1 MDNKVRKNS
10 IYSLLKAFSQVVFP
24 LITFPYISRVLH
36 AENVGKV
43 NFANSIISYVSLA
56 ASLGITTYA
65 VRECSKIKDDKNKLE
80 NMVGQIISF
89 NMVTTFIAYIGLA
102 LALLAAK
109 PLENYRE
116 MIIILSTTVLFTTL
130 GADWLNTAMEDF
142 KYITVRTFLFQ
153 LIFLRQC
160 FFLYGTGRL
169 YALRCHYCSCLKW
182 SQYYKYGIQKK
193 IL

>member
-65 VRECSKIKDDKNKLE
+65 VRECSKIKDDKKKLE
-80 NMVGQIISF
+80 NMVGQIISL
-89 NMVTTFIAYIGLA
+89 NMVTTFGTVSCKTIG
-102 LALLAAK
+102 K
-109 PLENYRE
+109 
-116 MIIILSTTVLFTTL
+116 LSGNDHYSKHNRIVY
-130 GADWLNTAMEDF
+130 N
-142 KYITVRTFLFQ
+142 I
-153 LIFLRQC
+153 
-160 FFLYGTGRL
+160 GR
-169 YALRCHYCSCLKW
+169 
-182 SQYYKYGIQKK
+182 
-193 IL
+193 

>member
-65 VRECSKIKDDKNKLE
+65 VERVFRK
-80 NMVGQIISF
+80 
-89 NMVTTFIAYIGLA
+89 
-102 LALLAAK
+102 
-109 PLENYRE
+109 
-116 MIIILSTTVLFTTL
+116 
-130 GADWLNTAMEDF
+130 
-142 KYITVRTFLFQ
+142 
-153 LIFLRQC
+153 
-160 FFLYGTGRL
+160 
-169 YALRCHYCSCLKW
+169 
-182 SQYYKYGIQKK
+182 
-193 IL
+193 

>member
-65 VRECSKIKDDKNKLE
+65 VRE
-80 NMVGQIISF
+80 
-89 NMVTTFIAYIGLA
+89 
-102 LALLAAK
+102 
-109 PLENYRE
+109 
-116 MIIILSTTVLFTTL
+116 
-130 GADWLNTAMEDF
+130 
-142 KYITVRTFLFQ
+142 
-153 LIFLRQC
+153 
-160 FFLYGTGRL
+160 
-169 YALRCHYCSCLKW
+169 
-182 SQYYKYGIQKK
+182 
-193 IL
+193 

>member
-43 NFANSIISYVSLA
+43 NFGNSIISYVSLA

-65 VRECSKIKDDKNKLE
+65 VRECSKIKDDNNKLE
-80 NMVGQIISF
+80 NMVGQIISL

-142 KYITVRTFLFQ
+142 SVSFH
-153 LIFLRQC
+153 
-160 FFLYGTGRL
+160 YGNAPFCTETGRL
-169 YALRCHYCSCLKW
+169 YALCCHYSNCFKW
-182 SQYYKYGIQKK
+182 SQYYQYGIQKK

>member
-43 NFANSIISYVSLA
+43 NFGNSIISYVSLA

-80 NMVGQIISF
+80 NMVGQIISL
-89 NMVTTFIAYIGLA
+89 NMVTTFIAYMSGTGTVSCKTIGKLSGNDHYSKHNCIVYNIGCGLA
-102 LALLAAK
+102 
-109 PLENYRE
+109 EY
-116 MIIILSTTVLFTTL
+116 S
-130 GADWLNTAMEDF
+130 
-142 KYITVRTFLFQ
+142 
-153 LIFLRQC
+153 
-160 FFLYGTGRL
+160 YGGF
-169 YALRCHYCSCLKW
+169 
-182 SQYYKYGIQKK
+182 
-193 IL
+193 